1 MATTTPNYGWTV
13 PTSTD
18 YVADGAVAI
27 ETLGDSVDSTLFT
40 ALGGAYPGMRLVKKQ
55 TIGTG
60 VSSVI
65 VTDAFSAAYE
75 NYRVIISGGVA
86 SGATYTLLQLRTG
99 STTATTGYYRAM
111 WYVDYAASSGAQ
123 AATNTSSWRAGYA
136 TANSFSGTIDILSPF
151 LAVNTTMTSS
161 ASGALPNEAIYMH
174 GGYHTAATSYD
185 QFVLSTTAG
194 TLTGGTIYVYGYG
207 AS

>member
-1 MATTTPNYGWTV
+1 MATTTNYGFEV
-13 PTSTD
+13 PDDTD
-18 YVADGAVAI
+18 LVKDGALAMRD
-27 ETLGDSVDSTLFT
+27 LGQDVDTTLFT
-40 ALGGAYPGMRLVKKQ
+40 ALGGAYPGLRLVKKQ

-65 VTDAFSAAYE
+65 VTGAFSSAYE
-75 NYRVIISGGVA
+75 NYRIIFSGGVA

-123 AATNTSSWRAGYA
+123 AAANTSSWRAGYA
-136 TANSFSGTIDILSPF
+136 TLYSASGTIDILSPF
-151 LAVNTTMTSS
+151 LATQTTMNSN

-174 GGYHTAATSYD
+174 GGYHTGATSYD
-185 QFVLSTTAG
+185 QFVLSTTSG